1 MGADAMTGYEE
12 IIEALEIGLVLANAE
27 VFRLR
32 LDLGRAVPHLHER
45 AAADVALIERALET
59 VKWAKISDEH

>member
-1 MGADAMTGYEE
+1 MGSDAVTGYEE

-32 LDLGRAVPHLHER
+32 LELGHQIPRIHER

-59 VKWAKISDEH
+59 VKWAKHSDEH